1 IGLRLWQLQV
11 AQYQTLAS
19 EATEQRML
27 YRNIAAKRGEIYAT
41 ERTADGSE
49 RRVALAVNRK
59 AYNVYADT
67 RSVQNAERTA
77 TLLSDLIGLPA
88 TDLVTSLSKPN
99 DPYVLLKRR
108 VLEDTAEEI
117 RKLALPGI
125 GLEETVERF
134 YPNNTIGSH
143 VVGFVTYGDQGLHGQ
158 YGIEGRLDKLLA
170 GTSGTIRSERDAQ
183 GIWIALAD
191 RQLSPVVNGSTMVLT
206 IDWTIQ
212 FTACRALDEWVAKHG
227 ADGGSVVVV
236 NPKTGAILAMCGTPD
251 YNPNTYNETQ
261 HLSMF
266 NNPATFLDYEPGSIF
281 KPITMAAALDQQKVT
296 PDTTY
301 TDEGFV
307 RFGANVIKNSDGQAH
322 GVQTMTSV
330 LNQSLNTGAI
340 FVMRTIGASVFRKY
354 VEDFGFGGTTGVE
367 LSQEA
372 AGNIKPLYQKNEIYS
387 ATASFGQGLTVTP
400 LQMVMAYAAIANG
413 GTLVQPYLVRE
424 IDHPDGTREIPQP
437 VTIRRV
443 MAERTATLLSG
454 MLVSVVEHGHGK
466 RAGVPGYFIAGKTG
480 TAQVPSK
487 NASGYEPGVTI
498 GSFVGFGPVEDPR
511 FAMIIRIDRPRDV
524 QFAES
529 SAAPLFGE
537 IAKAILQYYE
547 VAPRANTPATHPSKP

>member
-1 IGLRLWQLQV
+1 MASSLDAPRTTLSRRQGQESSGILRWRAVSLIFFVFFLLIGLRLWQLQV

-227 ADGGSVVVV
+227 AAGGS
-236 NPKTGAILAMCGTPD
+236 
-251 YNPNTYNETQ
+251 
-261 HLSMF
+261 
-266 NNPATFLDYEPGSIF
+266 
-281 KPITMAAALDQQKVT
+281 AARL
-296 PDTTY
+296 
-301 TDEGFV
+301 
-307 RFGANVIKNSDGQAH
+307 
-322 GVQTMTSV
+322 
-330 LNQSLNTGAI
+330 
-340 FVMRTIGASVFRKY
+340 
-354 VEDFGFGGTTGVE
+354 
-367 LSQEA
+367 
-372 AGNIKPLYQKNEIYS
+372 
-387 ATASFGQGLTVTP
+387 
-400 LQMVMAYAAIANG
+400 
-413 GTLVQPYLVRE
+413 
-424 IDHPDGTREIPQP
+424 
-437 VTIRRV
+437 
-443 MAERTATLLSG
+443 
-454 MLVSVVEHGHGK
+454 
-466 RAGVPGYFIAGKTG
+466 
-480 TAQVPSK
+480 
-487 NASGYEPGVTI
+487 
-498 GSFVGFGPVEDPR
+498 
-511 FAMIIRIDRPRDV
+511 
-524 QFAES
+524 
-529 SAAPLFGE
+529 
-537 IAKAILQYYE
+537 
-547 VAPRANTPATHPSKP
+547 